1 MLLRTSQN
9 DKRIKRSICKDVM
22 NSVLYGTAL
31 KEGMDERLKDYG
43 YYDEKNPE
51 KGGMEN
57 FDVNDMS
64 DLLKY
69 LFTGTREYGK
79 KPEFLHYQRYAS
91 GETKKSGHD
100 ERPLVVP

>member
-1 MLLRTSQN
+1 
-9 DKRIKRSICKDVM
+9 M

-31 KEGMDERLKDYG
+31 KKVWMNGVKDYG

-69 LFTGTREYGK
+69 LASQGRDEYGK
-79 KPEFLHYQRYAS
+79 RATEFLHYQRYAS